1 MLEVKRD
8 DFDESLEDIMVSIDE
23 ILKSTK
29 EGYEVEKEENIKAK
43 NVTEVTFFYFGT
55 DGGTT
60 RTRVTKIVHRTIFTF
75 ASAGSR
81 SARSLA
87 CSFSSPTF

>member
-29 EGYEVEKEENIKAK
+29 EGYEVEKEEKIKRIYK
-43 NVTEVTFFYFGT
+43 SKKCNQSY
-55 DGGTT
+55 
-60 RTRVTKIVHRTIFTF
+60 IFLF
-75 ASAGSR
+75 WYRWWDSNPHGCPHDFESCASTN
-81 SARSLA
+81 SATSAYNL
-87 CSFSSPTF
+87 SIY